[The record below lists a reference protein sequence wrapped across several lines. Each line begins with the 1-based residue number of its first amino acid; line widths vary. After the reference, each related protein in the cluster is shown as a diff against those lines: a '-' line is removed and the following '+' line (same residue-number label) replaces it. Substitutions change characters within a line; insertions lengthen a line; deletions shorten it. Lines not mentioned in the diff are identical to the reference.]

1 MKNLN
6 STRSIDLLNSEGPI
20 LKLIKSNTGFTVI
33 DEWKVKITTLT
44 RDEIIQFIEGNL
56 DIIDSQ
62 NQVWSYPN
70 ISTGMKLNIP
80 DILEFIGDS
89 YSIDTDEVYLKYI
102 DWVHK
107 VSESHDWKT
116 TFGPR
121 EIVESIVKILED
133 NPKLI
138 SRK

>member
-6 STRSIDLLNSEGPI
+6 SARSIDLLNSEGPI
-20 LKLIKSNTGFTVI
+20 LKLIKSNNGFTVI
-33 DEWKVKITTLT
+33 DEWKVKIATLT

-56 DIIDSQ
+56 AIIDSHDQ
-62 NQVWSYPN
+62 YWEYPN

-89 YSIDTDEVYLKYI
+89 YLIDTDSLYSKYTE
-102 DWVHK
+102 WVHK
-107 VSESHDWKT
+107 VSESNDWKT

-121 EIVESIVKILED
+121 EIVEAIVKILED
-133 NPKLI
+133 HPKLI

>member
-6 STRSIDLLNSEGPI
+6 SARSIDLLNSEGPI

-33 DEWKVKITTLT
+33 DEWKVKIATLT

-56 DIIDSQ
+56 AIIDSHDQ
-62 NQVWSYPN
+62 YWEYPN

-89 YSIDTDEVYLKYI
+89 YLIDTDSLYSKYTE
-102 DWVHK
+102 WVHK
-107 VSESHDWKT
+107 VSESNDWKT

-121 EIVESIVKILED
+121 EIVEAIVKILED
-133 NPKLI
+133 HPKLI

>member
-6 STRSIDLLNSEGPI
+6 SARSIDLLNSEGPI
-20 LKLIKSNTGFTVI
+20 LKLIKSNNGFTVI
-33 DEWKVKITTLT
+33 DEWKVKIATLT

-56 DIIDSQ
+56 AIIDSHDQ
-62 NQVWSYPN
+62 YWEYPN

-89 YSIDTDEVYLKYI
+89 YLIDTDSLYSKYTE
-102 DWVHK
+102 WVHK
-107 VSESHDWKT
+107 VSESNDWKT

-133 NPKLI
+133 HPKLI

>member
-1 MKNLN
+1 MKNTN
-6 STRSIDLLNSEGPI
+6 RSIDLVNSEGPI
-20 LKLIKSNTGFTVI
+20 LKLIKSNNRFTVT
-33 DEWKVKITTLT
+33 DEWQVKVATLT
-44 RDEIIQFIEGNL
+44 RDEILQFIEGDL
-56 DIIDSQ
+56 TIIDSH
-62 NQVWSYPN
+62 NQSWEYPN

-89 YSIDTDEVYLKYI
+89 YSINSEEVYLKYI

-107 VSESHDWKT
+107 VSESTDWKT

-121 EIVESIVKILED
+121 EIVEAIVKILED